1 MFNAL
6 MRGHLMLRKV
16 IQFQM
21 VGFVLIALFFVSF
34 VEAQSKYP
42 ETIAALQVAY
52 RGEIQAHLNY
62 MAYAQKADSENY
74 PNIGHLF
81 VSLATSESIHARNL
95 KKALS
100 DLGVDVKEMPKPE
113 IKVSSTKENLKNA
126 TQVELQEIDQRYPQL
141 VEKIK
146 PENHEAA
153 IRNITYAWESE
164 KQHRDLI
171 QKIQSGTG
179 ILFGVLTRTIE
190 KTPTRYFVCQNCGS
204 TLLELPKDIC
214 PICKGSVS
222 EYKVLERI
230 K

>member
-1 MFNAL
+1 
-6 MRGHLMLRKV
+6 MLSKMIR
-16 IQFQM
+16 FQM
-21 VGFVLIALFFVSF
+21 AGFFFVVLITISF
-34 VEAQSKYP
+34 ANAQSKYP

-81 VSLATSESIHARNL
+81 VSLATSESIHARNF

-126 TQVELQEIDQRYPQL
+126 TQVELQEIDQKYPQL

-153 IRNITYAWESE
+153 IRNISYAWESE

-204 TLLELPKDIC
+204 TLVELPKDIC
-214 PICKGSVS
+214 PICRGSVS